1 MSNYVYET
9 DLEVVGLVA
18 RSKIHQNNSGL
29 EYIVEVHCHE
39 VGRHTIFKCLLCGES
54 VDESNGMWNIL
65 QHLHKLSHKLHYLVS
80 LRDLTN

>member
-1 MSNYVYET
+1 MKLIWKLLVW
-9 DLEVVGLVA
+9 LEVRFINL
-18 RSKIHQNNSGL
+18 GL